1 MDRLVNDLPLL
12 SVCTPLLASLCLK
25 SPLAAWMMTI
35 CGTYTNSRELLWETS
50 LGSHHFQPAP
60 DLGPTHS
67 GAKQSTESAIDTALS
82 PTALSLV
89 AMQGWYK
96 RRPRAMSRL
105 LFKVKGHN
113 WWWPHL
119 CSRLCQQKSITVKDF
134 MQIIY
139 CTSISPTCT
148 SSCRSHQQGRT
159 VPCFYFSSLPF
170 WQPSLSSSA
179 CGSPEFSSVSVFV
192 SVLLFPQLLNS
203 PAYGQMLNQF
213 LNVYTFNTEG
223 HLTLLTSQ
231 TTSDLELNALS
242 QSIIRPKYKQK
253 CFPPLF
259 LKLDN
264 CQTKQVQKKN

>member
-12 SVCTPLLASLCLK
+12 SVCTPLFASLCLK

-35 CGTYTNSRELLWETS
+35 CGTYTNSPEVLWETS

-60 DLGPTHS
+60 DLGPTRS
-67 GAKQSTESAIDTALS
+67 GAKQSTESAADTALS

-96 RRPRAMSRL
+96 RRPRAMSLL

-119 CSRLCQQKSITVKDF
+119 CSRLCQQNSITVKDF

-139 CTSISPTCT
+139 IHLSNVHFVLPESSAGPNCTLLLLS
-148 SSCRSHQQGRT
+148 
-159 VPCFYFSSLPF
+159 FSSLPF
-170 WQPSLSSSA
+170 WQPSLSSS

-192 SVLLFPQLLNS
+192 SVPLFPQLLNS
-203 PAYGQMLNQF
+203 PAYSQMLNQF

-231 TTSDLELNALS
+231 TTSDLELNAPS

-253 CFPPLF
+253 CFTPLF